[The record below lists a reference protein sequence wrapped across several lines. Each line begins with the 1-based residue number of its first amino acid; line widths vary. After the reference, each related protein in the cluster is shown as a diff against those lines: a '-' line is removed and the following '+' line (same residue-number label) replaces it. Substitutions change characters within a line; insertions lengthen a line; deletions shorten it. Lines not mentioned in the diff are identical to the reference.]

1 MLSLWCNS
9 LTFLNRQPLKSILLF
24 AVTVLLPSPE
34 KCISVLSVL
43 KIKINWK
50 KKKKMVMRTPHPKI
64 TK

>member
-9 LTFLNRQPLKSILLF
+9 LTFPNRQPLKSILLF

-43 KIKINWK
+43 KIKIN
-50 KKKKMVMRTPHPKI
+50 
-64 TK
+64 